1 LQSENKDSA
10 GEASFRLAA
19 DQGLHPD
26 DERAFHKLIYNYYS
40 KHRRDFPWRK
50 RRNPYRILISEIML
64 QQTQTQRVVEKYE
77 AFIRHF
83 PDFVSLDK
91 ASLQE
96 VLTQWQ
102 GLGYNRRAIALKK
115 CAEVVIREYRGR
127 LPSSVD
133 ELIKLPGIG
142 KATASSIRVF
152 AFNKP
157 AVFIETNI
165 RAVFIHFFFRES
177 DRVSDADI
185 LPLVEQT
192 LDASNPREWYSALMD
207 YGVMLKKTFQNPARK
222 SMHHKKQSRFE
233 GSNRQLR
240 GRILK
245 TLLIHPN
252 IFEKDLV
259 KKMGMDS
266 DRLGE
271 NLQRMEK
278 EGLIQRERGR
288 LSIA

>member
-1 LQSENKDSA
+1 
-10 GEASFRLAA
+10 
-19 DQGLHPD
+19 
-26 DERAFHKLIYNYYS
+26 
-40 KHRRDFPWRK
+40 
-50 RRNPYRILISEIML
+50 ML